1 MAFQACKPV
10 SFSYTSLVP
19 ETTDT
24 GFDSLNHV
32 SAQPRQAVFLCAPP
46 SCASFYGRALVGKPS
61 GLPGAYVTGLSTLPC
76 ARSPRLTAGS
86 GITAHVRG
94 RIMRQSQHAHYGQN
108 AHLIQSII
116 RSALRDA
123 ALAPTYQAALDLTGD
138 ALRRLADIAKT
149 GTSHV

>member
-1 MAFQACKPV
+1 
-10 SFSYTSLVP
+10 
-19 ETTDT
+19 
-24 GFDSLNHV
+24 
-32 SAQPRQAVFLCAPP
+32 
-46 SCASFYGRALVGKPS
+46 
-61 GLPGAYVTGLSTLPC
+61 
-76 ARSPRLTAGS
+76 
-86 GITAHVRG
+86 
-94 RIMRQSQHAHYGQN
+94 MRQSQHAHYGQN